1 MAVVRRVLDKKRNL
15 YVYEK
20 ISFCRLSR
28 FSRISDTMYF
38 FLQTILELRH
48 YNELYR
54 DLIKC
59 CPIRLRVFSEIKHV
73 VRYHFTE
80 NPLEP
85 AKR

>member
-1 MAVVRRVLDKKRNL
+1 MRRLAFAD
-15 YVYEK
+15 YPGFHAFEMQS
-20 ISFCRLSR
+20 IF
-28 FSRISDTMYF
+28 F

-59 CPIRLRVFSEIKHV
+59 CPIRLRVFSEITHV
-73 VRYHFTE
+73 ARYHFTE
-80 NPLEP
+80 NPLQP